1 MFKKGADFLGRERTC
16 EPLHIVL
23 HKHLNRS
30 AFDRTTALDRSV
42 HAAADGH
49 VRAQENLVLCHVER
63 SRDIS
68 HGCSCSIPKRTA
80 ANKIAN
86 NTPSARTPI
95 GFNRRAYD
103 SPTTAR

>member
-1 MFKKGADFLGRERTC
+1 MFKKGADFLAREWTC
-16 EPLHIVL
+16 EPLHVVL
-23 HKHLNRS
+23 HKHLNRGT
-30 AFDRTTALDRSV
+30 FDRTAALDCGV
-42 HAAADGH
+42 HATADRH
-49 VRAQENLVLCHVER
+49 VRAEENLVLCHVER

-68 HGCSCSIPKRTA
+68 HGCCCSIPKRTA